1 MEEFR
6 SEQRS
11 LAKEAVAADLA
22 GQCNYEAF
30 LEASRERELLPPVVQ
45 TWNEMHPRVRQA
57 WIKAAEAVLNH
68 APKS

>member
-1 MEEFR
+1 MQEEFR

-22 GQCNYEAF
+22 GQRNYEAF
-30 LEASRERELLPPVVQ
+30 LEASRELLPPVVQ